1 MEEQEGDMDPHR
13 KGAEEIERR
22 SQDREFLTIMIF
34 RELGKVRR
42 FTISSR
48 LLLCTSL
55 FLLFYTVATIYFT
68 NKYFDARRVQKIQA
82 DKIAN
87 LTRKLVK
94 TTRDLERSRRHTAL
108 LDEYISESRDQGAE
122 PESSVN
128 PTEPPLP
135 RTVDIEDLKIR
146 RDDRTVDVTFRIVNR
161 QSDEGPV
168 GGYIFVLASA
178 ADSDESEVWVYPSS
192 PLKDG
197 LPADYSKG
205 QRFLIERFKTV
216 SSQYT
221 LGKSVNKPLV
231 LKILVYDRNGTLI
244 LTKVVQV

>member
-1 MEEQEGDMDPHR
+1 MEDQERDMDPHR
-13 KGAEEIERR
+13 KGTDEIERR
-22 SQDREFLTIMIF
+22 SQDRDFLTIMIF

-48 LLLCTSL
+48 LLLCTSV

-68 NKYFDARRVQKIQA
+68 NKYFDARRVQKMQA
-82 DKIAN
+82 DKIGN
-87 LTRKLVK
+87 LTKKLVK
-94 TTRDLERSRRHTAL
+94 TTRDLERSRRHVGL

-128 PTEPPLP
+128 HTEPPLP

-146 RDDRTVDVTFRIVNR
+146 RDGRTVDVTFRIVNR
-161 QSDEGPV
+161 QSDEEPV

-178 ADSDESEVWVYPSS
+178 ADSDQSEVWVYPSS

-197 LPADYSKG
+197 FPADYSKG

-216 SSQYT
+216 RSQYT
-221 LGKSVNKPLV
+221 LSKSVNKPLV
-231 LKILVYDRNGTLI
+231 LKILVYARNGTLI